1 MRQDQCPVIGSLWH
15 RRRSGHDWA
24 ALVLL
29 LCLGWSGVL
38 LYPPAP
44 VQAQVGTIYYVDKD
58 RPDDSGDGLTWA
70 TAKRNLQTA
79 LALASAGAEI
89 WVADGTYYPDEGTGQ
104 TNDNRASTFTLKD
117 GVAIY
122 GGFAGTETLL
132 SERDVAA
139 NVAILSGDLQQNDT
153 PNFGNNADNAL
164 HVVTGSGTDSTAV
177 LDGFTITAGNADD
190 GGGIACPNDC
200 GSGVSNDSG
209 SPTLTNLTITG
220 NFASSAAAGC
230 TTVAAAQLHQ
240 RHHSAA
246 TRQTGRRGVS
256 TRQQPQLYQ

>member
-104 TNDNRASTFTLKD
+104 TNDNRASTFALKD

-139 NVAILSGDLQQNDT
+139 NVATLSGDIDGI
-153 PNFGNNADNAL
+153 PADNTDNAY
-164 HVVTGSGTDSTAV
+164 HVVTSNGNATTAL
-177 LDGFTITAGNADD
+177 LDGFTITGGNANGSNPQDR
-190 GGGIACPNDC
+190 GGGIYAFT
-200 GSGVSNDSG
+200 SSQAQFA
-209 SPTLTNLTITG
+209 NLTI
-220 NFASSAAAGC
+220 SSNTATFGGG
-230 TTVAAAQLHQ
+230 VYNDGSSPQLHQ
-240 RHHSAA
+240 R
-246 TRQTGRRGVS
+246 
-256 TRQQPQLYQ
+256 

>member
-38 LYPPAP
+38 LYPARP

-104 TNDNRASTFTLKD
+104 TNDNRASTFSLKD

-164 HVVTGSGTDSTAV
+164 HVVTGSGTDSTAL

-190 GGGIACPNDC
+190 SIPSFDCVLECGGGIHNI
-200 GSGVSNDSG
+200 GG
-209 SPTLTNLTITG
+209 SPTFTNVTISG
-220 NFASSAAAGC
+220 NTAGE
-230 TTVAAAQLHQ
+230 AM
-240 RHHSAA
+240 
-246 TRQTGRRGVS
+246 GRAMPGTPR
-256 TRQQPQLYQ
+256 PHA